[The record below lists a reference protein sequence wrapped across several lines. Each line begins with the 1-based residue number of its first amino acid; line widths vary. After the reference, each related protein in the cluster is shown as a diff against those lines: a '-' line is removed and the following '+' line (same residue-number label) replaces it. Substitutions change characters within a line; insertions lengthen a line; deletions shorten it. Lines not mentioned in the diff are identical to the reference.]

1 MADENNILDN
11 NDNIDKP
18 ANMADEISE
27 NISNIAEQP
36 AQDISQD
43 IPQEP
48 AQDIPEEN
56 MQNEAPINEP
66 PFNAG
71 QSFQQYNPY
80 DPNNQYTKFKEL
92 NRQQGQ
98 YAPQYQ
104 SYQAFPQYQQP
115 AAPKK
120 NKAALPLTDSQ
131 KKIVTWLKIAA
142 ILIALIFVYCIISD
156 AVGYRIHGNTNA
168 SPSPDITTPDEDH
181 DTDDEPVIRREKKPE
196 TDENSAVSSD
206 NSGKYTAEE
215 IAVNVSPSIVQI
227 TAYEGGS
234 KGSTG
239 SGIIL
244 SENGYILTNAHV
256 VNEYSSFEVTSYSEE
271 TYHADLVGYD
281 SKSDLAVMHIDAE
294 GLVPAVIGDSDEL
307 NVGESVVAIGNP
319 AGLTNSVTKGIVSA
333 LDRQIRS
340 GNTGFYMDCIQTDA
354 AISPGN
360 SGGALVN
367 MYGQVVGVTSSK
379 YASAYYGGTYEGL
392 GFAISI
398 NQAIPIADELIK
410 NGYVGGRVKIGITFA
425 SLKSDIVQA
434 QYAEALGLEK
444 SPVTEGIWITEI
456 SPDCDIANTELEV
469 NDIIISVNGTKVN
482 NYDDLFAVIQDCKAG
497 DVLTAKCRSFN
508 ADDNGKVT
516 AHDYVIEFELMEDT
530 SGDY

>member
-1 MADENNILDN
+1 MADENNIFDEN
-11 NDNIDKP
+11 ENENDNKTEP
-18 ANMADEISE
+18 ATHADEISE
-27 NISNIAEQP
+27 NITEQ
-36 AQDISQD
+36 
-43 IPQEP
+43 P

-56 MQNEAPINEP
+56 RQNEAPINEP
-66 PFNAG
+66 PFNADQNFG
-71 QSFQQYNPY
+71 GYNPY

-104 SYQAFPQYQQP
+104 SYQDFTQYQQP
-115 AAPKK
+115 AVPKK
-120 NKAALPLTDSQ
+120 AKAAVPLTESQ
-131 KKIVTWLKIAA
+131 KKIVTWLKIAV

-156 AVGYRIHGNTNA
+156 AVGYRIHGNRNTI
-168 SPSPDITTPDEDH
+168 PSPDITTPDEDH
-181 DTDDEPVIRREKKPE
+181 DTDDEPVIRREKKPA
-196 TDENSAVSSD
+196 TDGNSSISSD

-256 VNEYSSFEVTSYSEE
+256 VNDYSSFEVTLYDDEE
-271 TYHADLVGYD
+271 VYDAELVGYD

-379 YASAYYGGTYEGL
+379 YANAYYGGTYEGL

-425 SLKSDIVQA
+425 SLESEIVQA
-434 QYAEALGLEK
+434 QYAETLGLEK

-456 SPDCDIANTELEV
+456 SSECDIANTELEV
-469 NDIIISVNGTKVN
+469 NDVILSVNGTKVN
-482 NYDDLFAVIQDCKAG
+482 DYDDLFAVIQDCKAG
-497 DVLTAKCRSFN
+497 DVLTAKCKSFN
-508 ADDNGKVT
+508 ADDSGKVT